1 MNNSG
6 HILLYQAKNGQ
17 IAVEVTLEE
26 DTIWLTQKQMAELFN
41 KDVRTINEHIK
52 TVYSEGELEEGPT
65 IRKFRIVQKEG
76 GRSVTRTI
84 DGYNLDMI
92 ISVGYRVNSKEGT
105 RFRIW
110 ATQVLRDHLVQGF
123 TVNPSRYKDRL
134 KEFEQAVALI
144 KRTMQ
149 AKLLD
154 TNETAELLTVITDYA
169 HTWAW
174 LQKYDDNTLSEPSRK
189 AQPGYTLTYEEAI
202 VAIAELKSNLM
213 QKNLASRLFGS
224 ERGGDFE
231 GIIGALYQTIGGKN
245 CTPRLKPRQPIC
257 SILSSRTTRSRMA
270 TSVSARSSL

>member
-17 IAVEVTLEE
+17 IAVEVKLEE

-41 KDVRTINEHIK
+41 KDVRTINEHIR
-52 TVYSEGELEEGPT
+52 TVYSEGELEENPT

-134 KEFEQAVALI
+134 EEFEQAVALI

-154 TNETAELLTVITDYA
+154 TNETAGLLAVITDYA

-189 AQPGYTLTYEEAI
+189 AQPGYTLTYEDAI

-231 GIIGALYQTIGGKN
+231 GIIGALYQTFGGEELYP
-245 CTPRLKPRQPIC
+245 TIE
-257 SILSSRTTRSRMA
+257 A
-270 TSVSARSSL
+270 